1 SLVSIPNG
9 NLSNVTITNLGARKL
24 RLLESNLSMRYD
36 TNASNMQNFIS
47 QVRSYVE
54 NNEKID
60 VNQRLV
66 YFRNMS
72 ASSLD
77 IFIRVYIAVNDIQEE
92 LKIREEI
99 FFEIKKIAENNHVDF
114 AFPSTSLYIEQNPT
128 KPGDK
133 TFLKKE

>member
-1 SLVSIPNG
+1 
-9 NLSNVTITNLGARKL
+9 
-24 RLLESNLSMRYD
+24 
-36 TNASNMQNFIS
+36 
-47 QVRSYVE
+47 
-54 NNEKID
+54 
-60 VNQRLV
+60 
-66 YFRNMS
+66 MS

-114 AFPSTSLYIEQNPT
+114 AFPSTSLSIEQNPS

-133 TFLKKE
+133 TFPKKE